1 MKDYIEKDDNGYR
14 IAGTR
19 VSLDSVVYA
28 FREGQSPEGIVRS
41 FPVLQ
46 LEQVYGA
53 ITFYLA
59 HRSEIDAYLDQ
70 VRQDYEAARQ
80 AERAA
85 DPGFYERLAR
95 ARRQQVASR

>member
-1 MKDYIEKDDNGYR
+1 MKDYIEKDEGGYR
-14 IAGTR
+14 IEGTR

-28 FREGQSPEGIVRS
+28 FNEGQSPEMIVQS
-41 FPVLQ
+41 FPALQ

-59 HRSEIDAYLDQ
+59 HRSQVDAYLDQ
-70 VRQDYEAARQ
+70 ARQDYEAARQ

-85 DPGFYERLAR
+85 DPGFYEKLAE

>member
-1 MKDYIEKDDNGYR
+1 MKDYIEKDDGDYR

-28 FREGQSPEGIVRS
+28 FREGQSPESIVQS
-41 FPVLQ
+41 FPALR

-70 VRQDYEAARQ
+70 ARQDYEAARQ

-85 DPGFYERLAR
+85 DPEFYERLAE
-95 ARRQQVASR
+95 ARRQQVAPR